1 MIHFTEYLDTWQPLN
16 VSSVLVDSTISNFE
30 AVHVNREIS
39 NGFANA
45 KDYCLSG
52 KKCFRVRWLMRMKR
66 QEWFLPCP
74 HIQYRY
80 AYLHIFA
87 NLFFRHLENT
97 VANNG
102 RHNVIIF

>member
-30 AVHVNREIS
+30 AVHVSREIS

-52 KKCFRVRWLMRMKR
+52 KKFQSMLAYENETSGMVPSL
-66 QEWFLPCP
+66 LPHP
-74 HIQYRY
+74 I
-80 AYLHIFA
+80 
-87 NLFFRHLENT
+87 
-97 VANNG
+97 
-102 RHNVIIF
+102 